1 MEASKCKK
9 FKLDFWN
16 VVTIGIFLIFAVCL
30 IYPLFSLFFSSLK
43 DSNTG
48 EFTLSNFVQFFT
60 KKYYYESLWRS
71 FSVTIITTIL
81 TITIVIGVPLAYVM
95 TTCKIKG
102 KGLIEILIIISVL
115 SPPFIGAY
123 SWILLLGRS
132 GVITTFLSDTFGIN
146 LPSIYGFSGILL
158 VFTLKLFPFIY
169 MYTTGALKKLDV
181 SLIEASESL
190 GCTGVKKVFTVVI
203 PLILPTVL
211 AGSLLV
217 FMNALADFGTPMLIG
232 EGYQVMPVLIYSE
245 FISEVGGQAN
255 FAAALSA
262 IMVFITTIIFLGQKY
277 VVNKKSFVMSSL
289 KPIQPKKINGIKSFF
304 AHTFVYIVVGL
315 AIIPQVT
322 VIFTS
327 FLKTKGAMFIREF
340 SLNSYINVIGK
351 LGSSIRN
358 TFVYGIIA
366 IILIIILGMFISY
379 VSVRRKNLFT
389 SILDTLTMFPYIIPG
404 SVLGITLLLA
414 FNKKPILL
422 SGTFMI
428 IVIAFVIRRLPYTI
442 RSSAAILY
450 QISPSMEEASISLG
464 YSQFQTFK
472 NVTSRMML
480 PGVISGAI
488 LSWITVINELS
499 ASIILYTGTTRTMS
513 VAIYSEVIRAS
524 YGTAAALSSILTFTT
539 IISLLI
545 FFKLT
550 GSRDISL

>member
-81 TITIVIGVPLAYVM
+81 TIVIGVPLAYVM

-351 LGSSIRN
+351 LGSSIWN

>member
-81 TITIVIGVPLAYVM
+81 TIVIGVPLAYVM

-289 KPIQPKKINGIKSFF
+289 KPIQPKKINGIKSFL

-550 GSRDISL
+550 GSREISL

>member
-81 TITIVIGVPLAYVM
+81 TIVIGVPLAYVM

-289 KPIQPKKINGIKSFF
+289 KPIQPKEINGIKSFF

-499 ASIILYTGTTRTMS
+499 AS
-513 VAIYSEVIRAS
+513 
-524 YGTAAALSSILTFTT
+524 
-539 IISLLI
+539 
-545 FFKLT
+545 
-550 GSRDISL
+550 

>member
-81 TITIVIGVPLAYVM
+81 TIVIGVPLAYVM

-245 FISEVGGQAN
+245 FISEVGGKAN

-289 KPIQPKKINGIKSFF
+289 KPIQPKKINGIKSFL

-550 GSRDISL
+550 GSREISL

>member
-81 TITIVIGVPLAYVM
+81 TIVIGVPLAYVM

-450 QISPSMEEASISLG
+450 QISPSMEEASMSLG

-545 FFKLT
+545 FFKLS
-550 GSRDISL
+550 GSREISL

>member
-81 TITIVIGVPLAYVM
+81 TIVIGVPLAYVM

-169 MYTTGALKKLDV
+169 MYTIGALKKLDV

>member
-81 TITIVIGVPLAYVM
+81 TIVIGVPLAYVM

-132 GVITTFLSDTFGIN
+132 GVITTFLSDTFGIS

>member
-1 MEASKCKK
+1 
-9 FKLDFWN
+9 
-16 VVTIGIFLIFAVCL
+16 
-30 IYPLFSLFFSSLK
+30 
-43 DSNTG
+43 
-48 EFTLSNFVQFFT
+48 
-60 KKYYYESLWRS
+60 
-71 FSVTIITTIL
+71 
-81 TITIVIGVPLAYVM
+81 
-95 TTCKIKG
+95 
-102 KGLIEILIIISVL
+102 
-115 SPPFIGAY
+115 
-123 SWILLLGRS
+123 
-132 GVITTFLSDTFGIN
+132 
-146 LPSIYGFSGILL
+146 
-158 VFTLKLFPFIY
+158 
-169 MYTTGALKKLDV
+169 
-181 SLIEASESL
+181 
-190 GCTGVKKVFTVVI
+190 
-203 PLILPTVL
+203 
-211 AGSLLV
+211 
-217 FMNALADFGTPMLIG
+217 
-232 EGYQVMPVLIYSE
+232 
-245 FISEVGGQAN
+245 
-255 FAAALSA
+255 
-262 IMVFITTIIFLGQKY
+262 MVFITTIIFLGQKY

>member
-48 EFTLSNFVQFFT
+48 EFTLSNFIQFFT

-81 TITIVIGVPLAYVM
+81 TIVIGVPLAYVM

-289 KPIQPKKINGIKSFF
+289 KPIQPKKINGIKSFL

>member
-1 MEASKCKK
+1 MSTSKVKK
-9 FKLDFWN
+9 FKFDFWN

-30 IYPLFSLFFSSLK
+30 IYPLFSLFASSLK
-43 DSNTG
+43 DSTTG
-48 EFTLSNFVQFFT
+48 EFTLSNFVQFFS
-60 KKYYYESLWRS
+60 KKYYYQSLGRS
-71 FSVTIITTIL
+71 FSVTICTTIL
-81 TITIVIGVPLAYVM
+81 TILIGVPLAYIM
-95 TTCKIKG
+95 TTSKIKG

-132 GVITTFLSDTFGIN
+132 GVVTQFLSKTFGFTM
-146 LPSIYGFSGILL
+146 PSIYGFAGILL

-190 GCTGVKKVFTVVI
+190 GCTGIKKVFTVVI

-289 KPIQPKKINGIKSFF
+289 KPIQPKKLTGIKNIL
-304 AHTFVYIVVGL
+304 AHLFVYITVGL
-315 AIIPQVT
+315 AVIPQVT
-322 VIFTS
+322 VIYTS
-327 FLKTKGAMFIREF
+327 FLKTRGPLFLKEF
-340 SLNSYINVIGK
+340 SLNSYTNVIGK
-351 LGSSIRN
+351 LGGSIRN

-366 IILIIILGMFISY
+366 IILIIVLGMFISY
-379 VSVRRKNLFT
+379 VSVRRKNMVT
-389 SILDTLTMFPYIIPG
+389 SCLDTLTMFPYIIPG

-414 FNKKPILL
+414 FNKKPLLL
-422 SGTFMI
+422 SGTFII
-428 IVIAFVIRRLPYTI
+428 IVIAYVIRRLPYTI

-480 PGVISGAI
+480 PGVISGAV

-499 ASIILYTGTTRTMS
+499 ASIILYTGKTRTMS

-524 YGTAAALSSILTFTT
+524 YGTAAALSAILTLTT

-545 FFKLT
+545 FFKLS
-550 GSRDISL
+550 GSKEISL

>member
-81 TITIVIGVPLAYVM
+81 TIVIGVPLAYVM

-245 FISEVGGQAN
+245 FISEVGGKAN

>member
-81 TITIVIGVPLAYVM
+81 TIVIGVPLAYVM

-262 IMVFITTIIFLGQKY
+262 IMVFITTMIFLGQKY

-545 FFKLT
+545 FFKLS
-550 GSRDISL
+550 GSREISL

>member
-81 TITIVIGVPLAYVM
+81 TIVIGVPLAYVM

-289 KPIQPKKINGIKSFF
+289 KPIQPKKINGIKSFL

>member
-81 TITIVIGVPLAYVM
+81 TIVIGVPLAYVM

-414 FNKKPILL
+414 FNKKPVLL